1 MSPTA
6 RPAGDRPG
14 RHPEPHRVDRRVR
27 AAVASVLVP
36 PVAWAVA
43 LGASYA
49 VQDFAC
55 TAYASAGAPAPDA
68 AVGAVVLALD
78 AVLLLLTVAAGV
90 VALRALRRARA
101 TDDDL
106 LRFLGALGLALAVGF
121 GAGIVLIAV
130 NPLVLEVC
138 A

>member
-1 MSPTA
+1 MTSTA
-6 RPAGDRPG
+6 RPAAGRPEESPP
-14 RHPEPHRVDRRVR
+14 RHRVDRGVR
-27 AAVASVLVP
+27 AAVAAVIVP
-36 PVAWAVA
+36 AVAWALA

-78 AVLLLLTVAAGV
+78 AVLLLVTVAAGV
-90 VALRALRRARA
+90 LAVRALRRGRA
-101 TDDDL
+101 ADDHL
-106 LRFLGALGLALAVGF
+106 LGFLGALGLALALGF
-121 GAGIVLIAV
+121 GAGIVLVAV

>member
-1 MSPTA
+1 MSTST
-6 RPAGDRPG
+6 RPAGPRPDEGPDR
-14 RHPEPHRVDRRVR
+14 HRVDRRTR
-27 AAVASVLVP
+27 AAVASVVVP
-36 PVAWAVA
+36 AVAWAVA

-55 TAYASAGAPAPDA
+55 TAYASAGAQAPDT

-78 AVLLLLTVAAGV
+78 AALLLITVAAGV
-90 VALRALRRARA
+90 VAFLALRRARA

-106 LRFLGALGLALAVGF
+106 LRFLGALGLALAIGF
-121 GAGIVLIAV
+121 GAGIVLVAV